1 MRQRRRAL
9 GTMAAAA
16 ASVAATVAGLRAN
29 SAWAQAA
36 SVERIGLLL
45 PKSQGPLGRAS
56 AALRAG
62 VEAAYKREGRGFA
75 VDLYETD
82 DSAQQLAA
90 AYRGMLERGTALA
103 IGPLT
108 RAGANALLQLGDV
121 PITTLAL
128 NQIEGDAALPWNVS
142 ILSLAIETEARQ
154 VATEA
159 MRTVDPAGTRAGPPR
174 AIIIGS
180 ATPIGKRA
188 AAMFHDTWRT
198 AGGEAPLPIE
208 LELAGLYKFRAA
220 IKRESGQVFLLA
232 MDTDMAR
239 LVRPIIGSTV
249 PVFGTSLLS
258 SGGGAALPIP
268 ELTGVRFVEM
278 PGILSPQYAQRIGYE
293 AIPTDFSLEML
304 RLYCLGVDAIR
315 VTRAFFSGNTTFD
328 FDGLS
333 GRLSYDGNSSRV
345 ERVPA
350 LATYRDGIPA
360 PE

>member
-1 MRQRRRAL
+1 MMRRRRAL
-9 GTMAAAA
+9 RAMVAAAA
-16 ASVAATVAGLRAN
+16 AIAAGRA
-29 SAWAQAA
+29 ALDTGEARAQAA

-45 PKSQGPLGRAS
+45 PKSQGPLARAS

-75 VDLYETD
+75 VDLYEVD

-108 RAGANALLQLGDV
+108 RVGATSLLQLGDV

-128 NQIEGDAALPWNVS
+128 NQIEGDAALPWNV
-142 ILSLAIETEARQ
+142 ITLSLAVETEARQ
-154 VATEA
+154 IAVEA
-159 MRTVDPAGTRAGPPR
+159 MRSLDQAALRGAPAR

-188 AAMFHDTWRT
+188 AAMFYETWRSL
-198 AGGEAPLPIE
+198 GGEAPLPIE

-220 IKRESGQVFLLA
+220 IKRETGHLFFLA
-232 MDTDMAR
+232 MDTDLAR
-239 LVRPIIGSTV
+239 LVRPIIGNAV
-249 PVFGTSLLS
+249 PAFGTSLLS
-258 SGGGAALPIP
+258 SGGVSAAPIP

-278 PGILSPQYAQRIGYE
+278 PGILSSQYAQRIGYE
-293 AIPTDFSLEML
+293 AVPVDFSLEML

-315 VTRAFFSGNTTFD
+315 VTRAFFSGHAKFD

-333 GRLSYDGNSSRV
+333 GRLSYDGSSSRI
-345 ERVPA
+345 ERLPA
-350 LATYRDGIPA
+350 LAAYRDGIPV